1 MEKETYQ
8 QVKEA
13 ARKLVPVSETAIT
26 AFEQSF
32 AKIVTLVN
40 EKFAL
45 RNKIYGYG
53 DFLRAPVC
61 GERYP

>member
-8 QVKEA
+8 QAKEA
-13 ARKLVPVSETAIT
+13 ARTLVPVSEAAIT

-45 RNKIYGYG
+45 QTKYVDTGIS
-53 DFLRAPVC
+53 C
-61 GERYP
+61 GPCLW

>member
-1 MEKETYQ
+1 MDKETYQ
-8 QVKEA
+8 QIKEDA
-13 ARKLVPVSETAIT
+13 HKLVPVSETAIT

-45 RNKIYGYG
+45 EIKN
-53 DFLRAPVC
+53 C
-61 GERYP
+61 